1 MSVWRLKQKDGSM
14 GMTFEIAHQ
23 EMLPPS
29 PFQCKRLFISEKYIV
44 SQFERGL
51 DSEERLIE
59 MMIEVRSAVDFAVIH
74 TFETHIRSTHLC
86 RFYNDILAISLY
98 RQGEPTII
106 R

>member
-1 MSVWRLKQKDGSM
+1 M

-44 SQFERGL
+44 SQFERPL
-51 DSEERLIE
+51 DSEDFLFE
-59 MMIEVRSAVDFAVIH
+59 MMIEVRSAVNFAIIH
-74 TFETHIRSTHLC
+74 TFEKEILAMDS
-86 RFYNDILAISLY
+86 FPFSFSNDILAISVLI
-98 RQGEPTII
+98 EHTSKI